1 MVELYVHTHRL
12 LTKTNVK
19 NAKIQKAVRMDDKI
33 AKISIF
39 YMCSH
44 TLLLELITNLEHIK
58 YGNIQWMHFQD

>member
-12 LTKTNVK
+12 LTKTNVAK
-19 NAKIQKAVRMDDKI
+19 NAKIQKAVKMEDKI

-44 TLLLELITNLEHIK
+44 TLLLELITNLERIK
-58 YGNIQWMHFQD
+58 YGNI